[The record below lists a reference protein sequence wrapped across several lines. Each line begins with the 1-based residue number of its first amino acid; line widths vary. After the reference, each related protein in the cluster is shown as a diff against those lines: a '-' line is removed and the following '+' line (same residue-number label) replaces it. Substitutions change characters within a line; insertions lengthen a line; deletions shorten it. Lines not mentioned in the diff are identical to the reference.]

1 MKILKKKKPR
11 IFLVSKKNKI
21 FLKDV
26 GKIFLEDDENLTFV
40 TKNKKNYDICKKNWG
55 FYATP
60 SVNKRLKKEG
70 FSTALTKQKNKYFI
84 MIVDNKKKYLFNI
97 YCKKENYKVVK
108 WLDKLK

>member
-1 MKILKKKKPR
+1 MKIFKKKKPR
-11 IFLVSKKNKI
+11 IFLVSEKNQI

-26 GKIFLEDDENLTFV
+26 GKVFLNDNEHLTFF

-60 SVNKRLKKEG
+60 SVNNRLKKEG
-70 FSTALTKQKNKYFI
+70 FNTALAKQNNKYFI
-84 MIVDNKKKYLFNI
+84 MIVDNKKKKLFNN
-97 YCKKENYKVVK
+97 YCKKENYKVVE

>member
-1 MKILKKKKPR
+1 MRFLKKKKPR

-26 GKIFLEDDENLTFV
+26 GKIFLNDNEHLTFV

-60 SVNKRLKKEG
+60 SVNYRLKKEG
-70 FSTALTKQKNKYFI
+70 FNTALTMQ
-84 MIVDNKKKYLFNI
+84 KKKIFHN
-97 YCKKENYKVVK
+97 
-108 WLDKLK
+108 DSG